1 MLGRLQGQPTN
12 SAAVSSPWRKPKVAF
27 SIPWGGHVS
36 KHFSQKGLLRSLVM
50 VPALPED
57 PLASTPKDTK
67 VDPESLQR

>member
-1 MLGRLQGQPTN
+1 MLGKLQGQPTN
-12 SAAVSSPWRKPKVAF
+12 SAAVSPWRKPKVAF

-36 KHFSQKGLLRSLVM
+36 KHFSQKGLLHSLVM